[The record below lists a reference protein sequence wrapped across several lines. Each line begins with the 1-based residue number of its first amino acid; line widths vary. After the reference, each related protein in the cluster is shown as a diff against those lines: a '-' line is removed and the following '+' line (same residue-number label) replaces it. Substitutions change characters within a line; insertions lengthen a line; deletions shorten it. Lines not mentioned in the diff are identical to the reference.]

1 VLYKKHIRN
10 TSAIIKKKT
19 IKNILAPK
27 SVGDL
32 FYLYGVGP
40 GEEIKSITC
49 HHE

>member
-1 VLYKKHIRN
+1 VLYNKQIRN
-10 TSAIIKKKT
+10 TSAIIMKKT
-19 IKNILAPK
+19 IKNIFAPK

-40 GEEIKSITC
+40 EEEIKSITC